1 MNDDQRHFLTLLAQ
15 PPARFTAEQTAWA
28 LNCQLHDLPVLVAAR
43 LLKPLGNPLAN
54 GTKYFSANEI
64 RELAQDRAWLARMT
78 NAIYEHWRRGNRR
91 KGNPARP
98 ALAQPTEI
106 TRLERPAAHGPRF
119 ATA

>member
-15 PPARFTAEQTAWA
+15 PPARFTAEQAAWA
-28 LNCQLHDLPVLVAAR
+28 LNCQPHDLPVLIAAR

-54 GTKYFSANEI
+54 GAKYFSAADV

-78 NAIYEHWRRGNRR
+78 NAIYEHWRHGNRR
-91 KGNPARP
+91 RAPRSRQPIAR
-98 ALAQPTEI
+98 L
-106 TRLERPAAHGPRF
+106 